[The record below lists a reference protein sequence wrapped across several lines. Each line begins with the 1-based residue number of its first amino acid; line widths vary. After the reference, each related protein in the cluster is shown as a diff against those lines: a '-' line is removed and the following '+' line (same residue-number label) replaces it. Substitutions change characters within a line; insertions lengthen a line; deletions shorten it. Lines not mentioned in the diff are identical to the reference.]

1 MPSPSQFARL
11 PRRTLELILALAL
24 AVTAGVSSA
33 RPAGEGD
40 ASELPVD
47 AVVAGSGKASSST
60 FERTLPNGLR
70 VVVREDHRSPVVV
83 HIVMYRV
90 GSMDESSGRTG
101 IAHLLEHLMFKGT
114 PAHPAGEFSRIVAGM
129 GGRENAF
136 TSRDQTVYFQR
147 IPARGLETVMRLE
160 ADRMA
165 NLAFDEEAFA
175 REARVVMEERRLR
188 VEDDPHGLLHETL
201 MAQAF
206 LASPVRTPVIGWM
219 SDLESLT
226 LDDAR
231 EFHSAWYTPGNALV
245 VVAGDVE
252 AEDVFALAE
261 DAYGRIADRPVPVR
275 RPQAEP
281 EQRGARR
288 LVVAAPAETPHL
300 VLAFKAPRLESLDG
314 PVDPFALAMLAAV
327 LDADEN
333 GRLTRELVRGSRVA
347 SAVGAGWDF
356 LGRGPGLFTLSG
368 RPAPGVEVDEL
379 ERALRE
385 QVARIARDG
394 VEPAELERIRT
405 QYVAGR
411 IYQRDSIFSQAME
424 IVSLEAAGLSWAD
437 ADAIIER
444 VGEVTADE
452 VREVAAR
459 YFGDEGLTAA
469 RLDPLPLDRARQPAP
484 PPAGL
489 RH

>member
-1 MPSPSQFARL
+1 MPSTSLFAR
-11 PRRTLELILALAL
+11 PTRRMLEFIVALAL
-24 AVTAGVSSA
+24 VAVASAGPARATGTDAASA
-33 RPAGEGD
+33 VAVDPSVA
-40 ASELPVD
+40 ASGG
-47 AVVAGSGKASSST
+47 AASATS
-60 FERTLPNGLR
+60 ERTLANGLR

-114 PAHPAGEFSRIVAGM
+114 PSHPAGEFSRIVASM

-165 NLAFDEEAFA
+165 NLSFDEEAFS

-188 VEDDPHGLLHETL
+188 VEDEPHGLLHETL

-206 LASPVRTPVIGWM
+206 IASPVRTPVIGWM

-226 LDDAR
+226 VDDAR
-231 EFHSAWYTPGNALV
+231 AFYSDWYTPGNALV

-252 AEDVFALAE
+252 ADAVFALAE
-261 DAYGRIADRPVPVR
+261 RTYGGVADRPVPVR

-281 EQRGARR
+281 QQRGARR
-288 LVVAAPAETPHL
+288 LAVAAPAETPHL

-333 GRLTRELVRGSRVA
+333 GRLTRELVRGSRIA
-347 SAVGAGWDF
+347 SAVGADWDF

-368 RPAPGVEVDEL
+368 RPAPGIEVDEL

-394 VEPAELERIRT
+394 VEPSELERIRT

-424 IVSLEAAGLSWAD
+424 IISLEAAGLSWSD
-437 ADAIIER
+437 ADALIER
-444 VGEVTADE
+444 VGAVTAEE
-452 VREVAAR
+452 VREAAAR

-469 RLDPLPLDRARQPAP
+469 RLEPLPLDQARPPAP
-484 PPAGL
+484 PPPGL

>member
-1 MPSPSQFARL
+1 MPSTSLFARL
-11 PRRTLELILALAL
+11 PWRTLVFMLVLALV
-24 AVTAGVSSA
+24 AVSNASFARSAGTGASVNAAVARSGAATAA
-33 RPAGEGD
+33 
-40 ASELPVD
+40 
-47 AVVAGSGKASSST
+47 T

-90 GSMDESSGRTG
+90 GSMDERSGRTG
-101 IAHLLEHLMFKGT
+101 VAHLLEHLMFKGT
-114 PAHPAGEFSRIVAGM
+114 PSHPAGEFSRIVAAM

-136 TSRDQTVYFQR
+136 TSRDQTVYFQH

-165 NLAFDEEAFA
+165 NLSFDEDAFA

-188 VEDDPHGLLHETL
+188 VEDEPHGLLHETL

-226 LDDAR
+226 VDDAR
-231 EFHSAWYTPGNALV
+231 EFYADWYTPGNALV
-245 VVAGDVE
+245 VVAGDVR
-252 AEDVFALAE
+252 AEEVFALAE
-261 DAYGRIADRPVPVR
+261 RTYGRIEDRAVPVR
-275 RPQAEP
+275 RPQVEP
-281 EQRGARR
+281 AQRGERR
-288 LVVAAPAETPHL
+288 LVVAAPAETPYL

-333 GRLTRELVRGSRVA
+333 GRLTRELVRGSRIA
-347 SAVGAGWDF
+347 SAVGADWDF

-394 VEPAELERIRT
+394 VEAAELERIRT

-424 IVSLEAAGLSWAD
+424 IVGLEAAGLAWSD
-437 ADAIIER
+437 TDAIIER
-444 VGEVTADE
+444 VGAVTVDE
-452 VREVAAR
+452 VRDVAAR
-459 YFGDEGLTAA
+459 YFGDERMTAA
-469 RLDPLPLDRARQPAP
+469 RLDPLPLDQARPRTP

>member
-1 MPSPSQFARL
+1 MPSTSLFARL
-11 PRRTLELILALAL
+11 PRRTTELVLALAL
-24 AVTAGVSSA
+24 AVAAGAAWARSAGDGGATGRTADAGVVA
-33 RPAGEGD
+33 ATD
-40 ASELPVD
+40 ATSR
-47 AVVAGSGKASSST
+47 T
-60 FERTLPNGLR
+60 FDRTLPNGIR
-70 VVVREDHRSPVVV
+70 VVVREDHRAPVAV

-90 GSMDESSGRTG
+90 GSMDEGGGRTG
-101 IAHLLEHLMFKGT
+101 VAHLLEHLMFKGT
-114 PAHPAGEFSRIVAGM
+114 PSHPAGEFSRLVAGM

-136 TSRDQTVYFQR
+136 TSNDRTVYFQQ
-147 IPARGLETVMRLE
+147 IPARGLAKVMALE

-165 NLAFDEEAFA
+165 NLSFDDEAFA

-188 VEDDPHGLLHETL
+188 VEDEPLGLLYETL
-201 MAQAF
+201 MAQSF
-206 LASPVRTPVIGWM
+206 LASPARTPVIGWM

-226 LDDAR
+226 AGDAR
-231 EFHSAWYTPGNALV
+231 EFYSAWYTPGNALV
-245 VVAGDVE
+245 VVAGDVDAGE
-252 AEDVFALAE
+252 VFELAE
-261 DAYGRIADRPVPVR
+261 RTYGRVADRPVPPR

-281 EQRGARR
+281 PQRGERR
-288 LVVAAPAETPHL
+288 VVVSAPAETPYL
-300 VLAFKAPRLESLDG
+300 VLAFKAPRLDSLDG

-347 SAVGAGWDF
+347 SSVGASWDF
-356 LGRGPGLFTLSG
+356 LGRAPALFLLSG
-368 RPAPGVEVDEL
+368 RPAPGVEVEAL

-394 VEPAELERIRT
+394 VDASELERIRT

-424 IVSLEAAGLSWAD
+424 IVNLEAAGLSWSD

-444 VGEVTADE
+444 VRAVTADE
-452 VREVAAR
+452 VRDVAAR

-469 RLDPLPLDRARQPAP
+469 RLHPLPLEPSSRPAP
-484 PPAGL
+484 SVPGL